1 MMKKQLI
8 ILLLCLPSL
17 GMWAQ
22 NAIAVHQQDGNVVK
36 FAFEEKPV
44 VTYVGDCLVLTTT
57 KTIVEYPIF
66 LLKKISFD
74 VEDVAEAI
82 PEVKADAQF
91 SFRGE
96 TLTISGGEPF
106 SHVYLYHLNGTM
118 VGRYQ
123 LDSLGYA
130 TIHVSGLIRSIY
142 IVKTNG
148 FTFKFRKS

>member
-44 VTYVGDCLVLTTT
+44 VTYVGDFLVLTTT
-57 KTIVEYPIF
+57 KTMVEYPIF

-74 VEDVAEAI
+74 VEDVAEERVQR
-82 PEVKADAQF
+82 PVQYRSEG
-91 SFRGE
+91 SR
-96 TLTISGGEPF
+96 L
-106 SHVYLYHLNGTM
+106 L
-118 VGRYQ
+118 RYR
-123 LDSLGYA
+123 LAG
-130 TIHVSGLIRSIY
+130 V
-142 IVKTNG
+142 V
-148 FTFKFRKS
+148 